1 MADTF
6 SKKQLQKKKAKKKS
20 DKADKMEQRKNNNNK
35 GKSLD
40 SMIVYIDENGFL
52 SDTPPVKVEEK

>member
-20 DKADKMEQRKNNNNK
+20 DKADKMEQRKTNNNK

-40 SMIVYIDENGFL
+40 SMIVYIDENGFF
-52 SDTPPVKVEEK
+52 SDTPPVKTEDK